1 MAAPA
6 VKKVSNFDHLTIRTS
21 TQVARGWKHIVNDV
35 RVAGK
40 VAISSHDTI
49 EAIVLSP
56 EEYRA
61 MQDGLDQ
68 ARGSKSNA
76 LDELT
81 RRFDQN
87 LSSLQSPDAA
97 TKVKSLFASAGLGK
111 RVARP
116 KAGESF

>member
-1 MAAPA
+1 MAALA
-6 VKKVSNFDHLTIRTS
+6 AKKVSNFDHLPTRTS
-21 TQVARGWKHIVNDV
+21 TQVARGWKRIVNDV

-56 EEYRA
+56 EEYGA
-61 MQDGLDQ
+61 MQDELAQ
-68 ARGSKSNA
+68 ARGNKSNA

-87 LSSLQSPDAA
+87 LSSLKSPDSS
-97 TKVKSLFASAGLGK
+97 TKVKSLFASASLGK
-111 RVARP
+111 RVTRP
-116 KAGESF
+116 RAGESF